1 MEVKK
6 LLYDAVFSLYE
17 PSTAAVLFQQYHA
30 YLTSEYYL
38 TIEDL
43 SLNLFHRQQ
52 SINLPPELKRKLTHL
67 IWERTQSASTID
79 SKIKH
84 FQKLT
89 HATRPHSASRR
100 KVCHKSS
107 ANIDKKYSFSEN
119 ELPIS
124 TREKLKVSSSLKSD
138 YNNNHKSTGD
148 LSKDTSSQ
156 KNVSSAC
163 LQDVTVSC
171 VVLTDT
177 LDLDISDEDDCVSES
192 EEGTEKC
199 VEEMTPGCEILS
211 VDISEEVAR
220 EAEQAQR
227 VNAAIDASWRVY
239 MSEENFPYHF
249 NSITQE
255 SSWDCPL
262 GLYLDRN
269 DPTRQVRHDEDEYY
283 RECECI
289 AMLTASRR
297 EVPFIYT
304 NEERHETTSE
314 INSDDNNDTHS
325 MNTTQWNDLHDD
337 VNSISGE
344 SKSDHAD
351 CSFLKCDNEA
361 TRHQSGHHLSSNSVE
376 YFDNSEQFL
385 DNVSSIASTRSN
397 SPVVSVVP
405 AVHCGRV
412 HEEAPYTEIHIDGE
426 QNFKDIP
433 IIATPPVLPL
443 NSVSFP
449 EYDLSDLKSSIS
461 GQTALLES
469 TSNLSNMEDK
479 TPDHAIRI
487 NINDSRVDRA
497 SHSACYNDD
506 SPFISSMEVIVSKC
520 GGKEENEVATV
531 VPVIDKVDSVL
542 TDSLELAD
550 DNTSQELRED
560 NIMATT
566 HPGTSP
572 VLKPVQ
578 QIASSFLD
586 SIIAK
591 SDDSESD
598 VKIDHDEKRSHTAC
612 AISEVASKSDIGDEL
627 MASFDSHNTN
637 DDQPPRRDDSL
648 VGSSTL
654 PSQAT
659 HNCHIAPTR
668 PALCVAD
675 SFPVLTD
682 SLELADDN
690 TSQELREDNIMATTH
705 PGTSPVLKPVQQIAS
720 SFLDSIIA
728 KSDDSESDVKIDH
741 DEKRSHTACAISEVA
756 SKSDIGDELM
766 ASFDSHN
773 TNDDQPPR
781 RDDSLVGS
789 AASSPSTLRD
799 DAAEKLC
806 TRDDETNPRNWEVC
820 FTDVDDEFDDEI
832 PYHFNFVTGTS
843 VWECPLGRFLQ
854 NSKYSTKTYRECEC
868 VQKARRAASPIW
880 GQSGLNLQHEADTF
894 NESSIDVSFSSP
906 QIRTKSERRNDD
918 EEVSIEE
925 QQRQLLQFKHEVLRD
940 SGSESS
946 SHYGVDNLRNND
958 SIAAVP
964 SITTESLPRYAEN
977 GGVGNSACTDDQS
990 LKSVFTTEVNE
1001 DNGSIDG
1008 VKEKNTKWKTLKTY
1022 WKGKLKR

>member
-1 MEVKK
+1 
-6 LLYDAVFSLYE
+6 
-17 PSTAAVLFQQYHA
+17 
-30 YLTSEYYL
+30 
-38 TIEDL
+38 
-43 SLNLFHRQQ
+43 
-52 SINLPPELKRKLTHL
+52 
-67 IWERTQSASTID
+67 
-79 SKIKH
+79 
-84 FQKLT
+84 LT

-163 LQDVTVSC
+163 LQDVTASC

-269 DPTRQVRHDEDEYY
+269 DPTRQLRHDEDEYY

-351 CSFLKCDNEA
+351 CSLLKCDNEA

-405 AVHCGRV
+405 AVHCGQV

-648 VGSSTL
+648 VGS
-654 PSQAT
+654 AT
-659 HNCHIAPTR
+659 
-668 PALCVAD
+668 
-675 SFPVLTD
+675 
-682 SLELADDN
+682 
-690 TSQELREDNIMATTH
+690 
-705 PGTSPVLKPVQQIAS
+705 
-720 SFLDSIIA
+720 
-728 KSDDSESDVKIDH
+728 
-741 DEKRSHTACAISEVA
+741 
-756 SKSDIGDELM
+756 
-766 ASFDSHN
+766 
-773 TNDDQPPR
+773 
-781 RDDSLVGS
+781 
-789 AASSPSTLRD
+789 SSPPTLCD
-799 DAAEKLC
+799 DAAEKSC